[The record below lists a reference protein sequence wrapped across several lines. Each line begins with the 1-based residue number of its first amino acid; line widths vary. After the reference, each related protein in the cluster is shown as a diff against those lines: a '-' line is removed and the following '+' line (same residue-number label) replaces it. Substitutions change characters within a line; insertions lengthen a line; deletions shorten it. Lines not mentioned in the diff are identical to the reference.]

1 MAGIKGRKAIA
12 VLELLTGAGLI
23 LFWIGFFTI
32 GLAPENPPPCYFA
45 YEHSFPLPDIILA
58 AAFLLAGTLLLK
70 NRESG
75 RMLSLICAGGLI
87 FLGVLDFSFN
97 VQNGVYRISTL
108 DLVLNVLI
116 NIWCVGFGVFVA
128 GMLGGKSAVKS
139 S

>member
-1 MAGIKGRKAIA
+1 MAGIKGLKVIA

-23 LFWIGFFTI
+23 LFWIGFFTV

-58 AAFLLAGTLLLK
+58 VAFLLAGTLLLK

-75 RMLSLICAGGLI
+75 RILSLVCAGGLM

-108 DLVLNVLI
+108 DLVLNVFI
-116 NIWCVGFGVFVA
+116 NIWCVGFGAFIA
-128 GMLGGKSAVKS
+128 EMLGGKSAAS
-139 S
+139 